1 MRLMGGRN
9 EREGRVEIFLDG
21 EWGTICGDLWKDTQT
36 IVVCRQL
43 NFFEEDQSKLASG
56 FFQVVMIATELLF
69 LHLSV
74 VLTVAHN
81 PEFFSGESTGPVHMD
96 SVLCNGDEPMLVN
109 CIYSVQSDCSH
120 SKDIGIVCP
129 GKNLR
134 LLT

>member
-9 EREGRVEIFLDG
+9 EREGRVEVFLDG
-21 EWGTICGDLWKDTQT
+21 EWGTICGDLWEDTQT
-36 IVVCRQL
+36 KVVCRQL
-43 NFFEEDQSKLASG
+43 NFFAEDQSKLASG
-56 FFQVVMIATELLF
+56 GYDTELLF

-81 PEFFSGESTGPVHMD
+81 PEFFSGEGTGPVHMD
-96 SVLCNGDEPMLVN
+96 SVLCNGDEPLLVN
-109 CIYSVQSDCSH
+109 CSYSVKSDCSH